1 MCCKYL
7 ANPPFQ
13 KFKILVKEERR
24 QLITLS
30 KVYSDGL
37 TKAQQENEA
46 PLTFDFVD
54 VNQLEMARPH
64 KIRGKER

>member
-1 MCCKYL
+1 L
-7 ANPPFQ
+7 
-13 KFKILVKEERR
+13 
-24 QLITLS
+24 TLS